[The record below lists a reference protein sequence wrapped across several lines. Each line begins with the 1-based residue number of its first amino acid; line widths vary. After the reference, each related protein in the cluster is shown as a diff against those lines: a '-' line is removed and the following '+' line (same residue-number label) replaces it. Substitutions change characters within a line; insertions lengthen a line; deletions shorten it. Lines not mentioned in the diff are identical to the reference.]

1 MLCVFRCYPPRRPC
15 LVRLRNPITNLV
27 LCRRDRPLVFVY
39 EEDPLGKPLCL
50 PIVAVACGWDHPGP
64 GTSRD
69 NVKEEEEKRRAR

>member
-1 MLCVFRCYPPRRPC
+1 VSFAVIPRGVHA
-15 LVRLRNPITNLV
+15 LFGSEIQLRIWCCAEGIALWY
-27 LCRRDRPLVFVY
+27 LCR

-69 NVKEEEEKRRAR
+69 NVKEEEKKRRAR